1 MFKTM
6 NVNWIVNYCQF
17 LEIFLIQKYASLQKY
32 IKIKDLFLRQL
43 VSIGCQFLSI
53 QGLSFVL
60 AQMNATSCIS
70 GQNKKDSFLLGF
82 GILHAVGGVRR
93 FKV

>member
-43 VSIGCQFLSI
+43 VVNFCQF
-53 QGLSFVL
+53 
-60 AQMNATSCIS
+60 
-70 GQNKKDSFLLGF
+70 KDYLLFLP
-82 GILHAVGGVRR
+82 
-93 FKV
+93 K